1 MPYFYSN
8 PNEISCKILKV
19 LPIEKIQKLKTRKN
33 EENVLIIKFLE
44 DQVDTKIKESE
55 RRRTVEIKLESQNY
69 INVNWDNSMQ
79 MMDRLLV
86 EEFR

>member
-1 MPYFYSN
+1 M
-8 PNEISCKILKV
+8 
-19 LPIEKIQKLKTRKN
+19 
-33 EENVLIIKFLE
+33 LIIKFLE